1 MRHRRSA
8 SVIAAAA
15 LLLSSGHLAAE
26 LLPGVGTLD
35 RRLAVDVRLPPWN
48 AIAKVQTNI
57 ATRCTGALVGPDTVI
72 TAAHCLY
79 NRRTRTLLG
88 PGSLH
93 VLFGYERGGYFW
105 HAQVVRYVVGDGF
118 DGAEPARHPGADWAR
133 LELAE
138 AVPPAIEPLEAL
150 EGGSRLRK
158 GSRAARLQPGS
169 NSSADGRYFLSNY
182 RDIDHQ
188 RRAAA
193 DPRLLGD
200 SRHERQPV
208 AGPARQSLGGGRH
221 QHRRDRLGEYCAS
234 GDSSPGGQV
243 SAPLNFP
250 SVSGRVFR
258 QDAL

>member
-118 DGAEPARHPGADWAR
+118 DGAEPVRHPGSDWAR

-138 AVPPAIEPLEAL
+138 AVPPAIEPLRLSKEVPVSGNDVAL
-150 EGGSRLRK
+150 PGYNQDRIHRLMADTSRRIT
-158 GSRAARLQPGS
+158 GISIISGE
-169 NSSADGRYFLSNY
+169 
-182 RDIDHQ
+182 
-188 RRAAA
+188 
-193 DPRLLGD
+193 RLLTHDCSATRGTSGGPLLARRGD
-200 SRHERQPV
+200 HWEAVGINIAVTASANIALPV
-208 AGPARQSLGGGRH
+208 TALP
-221 QHRRDRLGEYCAS
+221 E
-234 GDSSPGGQV
+234 
-243 SAPLNFP
+243 AP
-250 SVSGRVFR
+250 
-258 QDAL
+258 

>member
-118 DGAEPARHPGADWAR
+118 DGAEPVRHPGSDWAR

-138 AVPPAIEPLEAL
+138 AVPPAIEPLRLSKEVPVSGNDVAL
-150 EGGSRLRK
+150 PGYNQDRIHRLMADTSRRIT
-158 GSRAARLQPGS
+158 GISIISGE
-169 NSSADGRYFLSNY
+169 
-182 RDIDHQ
+182 
-188 RRAAA
+188 
-193 DPRLLGD
+193 RLLTHDCSATRGTSGGPLLARRGD
-200 SRHERQPV
+200 HWEAV
-208 AGPARQSLGGGRH
+208 GINIA
-221 QHRRDRLGEYCAS
+221 
-234 GDSSPGGQV
+234 V
-243 SAPLNFP
+243 TTSANIAL
-250 SVSGRVFR
+250 SVT
-258 QDAL
+258 ALPDVP

>member
-118 DGAEPARHPGADWAR
+118 DGAEPVRHPGSDWAR

-138 AVPPAIEPLEAL
+138 AVPPAIEPLRLSKEVPVSGNDVAL
-150 EGGSRLRK
+150 PGYNQDRIHRLM
-158 GSRAARLQPGS
+158 
-169 NSSADGRYFLSNY
+169 ADTSCRITGIS
-182 RDIDHQ
+182 IISGE
-188 RRAAA
+188 
-193 DPRLLGD
+193 RLLTHDCSATRGTSGGPLLARRGD
-200 SRHERQPV
+200 HWEAVGINIAVTASANIALPV
-208 AGPARQSLGGGRH
+208 TALPEAR
-221 QHRRDRLGEYCAS
+221 
-234 GDSSPGGQV
+234 
-243 SAPLNFP
+243 
-250 SVSGRVFR
+250 
-258 QDAL
+258 